1 MTLRPPDDHDSDEH
15 LLALA
20 AAGDAQAF
28 GALYRRRQ
36 GQVFRFALHMTGSAA
51 SADDVTQDVFL
62 VVMKSADRYQP
73 GRSGVAAWLLGIAR
87 NCARQRFDR
96 ERLLQPLDAG
106 DDGSPGEVAA
116 PNDQLAELA
125 RAEGIA
131 RVRQA
136 VLSLPVRYRE
146 VVVLCDLQE
155 VSYAEAADALACA
168 VGTVRSR
175 LHRGRGLLAAKL
187 AGRHASDTSRVRGA
201 RSCA

>member
-15 LLALA
+15 LLAQT

-36 GQVFRFALHMTGSAA
+36 GQVFRFALHMTGSQA

-62 VVMKSADRYQP
+62 VVMKSAGRYEP

-96 ERLLQPLDAG
+96 DRMLQPLDG
-106 DDGSPGEVAA
+106 DEHASSGEVTA
-116 PNDQLAELA
+116 PDDPLADLT
-125 RAEGIA
+125 RAEGIE
-131 RVRQA
+131 RVRRA

-168 VGTVRSR
+168 VGTIRSR
-175 LHRGRGLLAAKL
+175 LHRGRVLLAAKL
-187 AGRHASDTSRVRGA
+187 AGRKESEASRVPGA

>member
-15 LLALA
+15 LLAQT
-20 AAGDAQAF
+20 AAGNAYAF
-28 GALYRRRQ
+28 AALFRRRQ

-62 VVMKSADRYQP
+62 VVMKSAGRYQP
-73 GRSGVAAWLLGIAR
+73 GRSGVMAWLLGIAR

-96 ERLLQPLDAG
+96 DRLLRPLDPDEDTSLG
-106 DDGSPGEVAA
+106 TVA
-116 PNDQLAELA
+116 PQNDPLADLT
-125 RAEGIA
+125 RAEGIE

-136 VLSLPVRYRE
+136 VLTLPLRYRE

-175 LHRGRGLLAAKL
+175 LHRGRSLLAAKL
-187 AGRHASDTSRVRGA
+187 AGRQASDTSRVPGA